1 MRVST
6 LRAVDRW
13 IGVPACWLLTLWR
26 RLFGRAGR
34 DPAIRRILFVKLA
47 EQGSTVLAADA
58 LGRAAEQVGRENVF
72 FLAFEENRFVLDAM
86 DLVPHDNVLTL
97 DAGSLAGTVRSVL
110 SLIGRLR
117 ALRIDAAI
125 DLEFFARSSAILTF
139 LSGARFRVGLHS
151 FAGEG
156 PWRGDLMTHRL
167 VCNPHIHTSDF
178 FVVML
183 QALACPPDRFPACA
197 MSPPEAQA
205 APAAPRPAPADVDA
219 MRQLVAASAGAVDGM
234 PIILLN
240 PNAGDL
246 LPLRRWDRARYV
258 ELARRLLAAR
268 PDVRVLVTGGPA
280 EVRQADDL
288 AAEVASPRCASV
300 AGKTTFTQLLALY
313 SLSRV
318 LVTNDSGPAHFAA
331 LTPIEVVVLFGP
343 ETPALFAART
353 PRTRVLWARTVC
365 SPCVSAFNN
374 RVTKCRD
381 NVCMQLITVD
391 QVFEATM
398 AAVNPRAPR
407 DGAGLPTS
415 GAR

>member
-1 MRVST
+1 MPR
-6 LRAVDRW
+6 
-13 IGVPACWLLTLWR
+13 
-26 RLFGRAGR
+26 
-34 DPAIRRILFVKLA
+34 
-47 EQGSTVLAADA
+47 
-58 LGRAAEQVGRENVF
+58 
-72 FLAFEENRFVLDAM
+72 
-86 DLVPHDNVLTL
+86 DNVLTL
-97 DAGSLAGTVRSVL
+97 DAGSFPRTVRWVL
-110 SLIGRLR
+110 EAPISRLR
-117 ALRIDAAI
+117 RSSNSTRDRPGIFAA
-125 DLEFFARSSAILTF
+125 SAILTF

-183 QALACPPDRFPACA
+183 QALACPPDSVSRLCDVPAGGAGCTKG
-197 MSPPEAQA
+197 PEAGARRPRRHA
-205 APAAPRPAPADVDA
+205 ARISAG
-219 MRQLVAASAGAVDGM
+219 SAGAVDGT

-300 AGKTTFTQLLALY
+300 AGKTTFTELLALY

-343 ETPALFAART
+343 ETPALFAAHA

-398 AAVNPRAPR
+398 AAVDARACARVLARRPSDEQRNQEAPPPRERRKARGPSRAPDTSALAR
-407 DGAGLPTS
+407 LPHRGAGGRRHPDWPLSPPT
-415 GAR
+415 ALDAVRTRRRRCTRTWAT

>member
-1 MRVST
+1 
-6 LRAVDRW
+6 VDRW

-26 RLFGRAGR
+26 RLSGRARR
-34 DPAIRRILFVKLA
+34 DPTIRRILFVKLA

-58 LGRAAEQVGRENVF
+58 ISRAAEQVGRENVF

-86 DLVPHDNVLTL
+86 DLVPRDNVLTL
-97 DAGSLAGTVRSVL
+97 DAGSFPRTVRSVL
-110 SLIGRLR
+110 GLISRLR

-183 QALACPPDRFPACA
+183 QALACPPDRCPACA

-205 APAAPRPAPADVDA
+205 APAVPRPAPADVDA
-219 MRQLVAASAGAVDGM
+219 MRQLAAGSAGAVDGT

-258 ELARRLLAAR
+258 ELARRPL
-268 PDVRVLVTGGPA
+268 
-280 EVRQADDL
+280 
-288 AAEVASPRCASV
+288 
-300 AGKTTFTQLLALY
+300 
-313 SLSRV
+313 
-318 LVTNDSGPAHFAA
+318 
-331 LTPIEVVVLFGP
+331 
-343 ETPALFAART
+343 
-353 PRTRVLWARTVC
+353 
-365 SPCVSAFNN
+365 SAF
-374 RVTKCRD
+374 
-381 NVCMQLITVD
+381 
-391 QVFEATM
+391 
-398 AAVNPRAPR
+398 
-407 DGAGLPTS
+407 S
-415 GAR
+415 

>member
-13 IGVPACWLLTLWR
+13 IGVPACLLLTLWR
-26 RLFGRAGR
+26 RLWTDAEP
-34 DPAIRRILFVKLA
+34 DAAIRRILFVKLA

-58 LGRAAEQVGRENVF
+58 LGRAVRRVGREHVF
-72 FLAFEENRFVLDAM
+72 FLAFAENRFVLDAM
-86 DLVPHDNVLTL
+86 AVVPPENVITI
-97 DAGSLAGTVRSVL
+97 DSGSLAATARSLPGT
-110 SLIGRLR
+110 IARLR

-125 DLEFFARSSAILTF
+125 DLEFFARSSVILTF

-197 MSPPEAQA
+197 MTPPEAQA
-205 APAAPRPAPADVDA
+205 APAVPGPAPADVDA
-219 MRQLVAASAGAVDGM
+219 MRQLVAGSAGAVDGT

-268 PDVRVLVTGGPA
+268 PDVRVLLTGGPA

-381 NVCMQLITVD
+381 NVCMQMITVD

-398 AAVNPRAPR
+398 AAVDARVSR
-407 DGAGLPTS
+407 DAAGLPGS